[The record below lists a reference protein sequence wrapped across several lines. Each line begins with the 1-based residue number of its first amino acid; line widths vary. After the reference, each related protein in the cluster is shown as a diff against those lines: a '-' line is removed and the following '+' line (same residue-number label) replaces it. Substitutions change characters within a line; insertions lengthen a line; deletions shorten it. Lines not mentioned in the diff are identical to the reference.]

1 MDINKGQGELE
12 LQLFS
17 ILNALC
23 REGMVKQS
31 SSWNVTLHP
40 PPHTQVF
47 FFLTGTNLV
56 IIASASSDLGA
67 MILKG
72 SFHNGL
78 KCHSTHS
85 MQITDLRQM

>member
-17 ILNALC
+17 ILNAPC

-31 SSWNVTLHP
+31 SSWNVILHP
-40 PPHTQVF
+40 PHHTQV

-72 SFHNGL
+72 SFHSGL